1 MIRAAIGT
9 NNIDCCA
16 RICHSPTAWGMQQT
30 FGTGAATNSTEDIYF
45 ADLFLVIGANPTN
58 AHPVTGA
65 KIKQQVMKGKKL
77 IVLDPVTTDLAKLA
91 DYHIKVRPGT
101 NVAVLNMM
109 LYFIVT
115 SKLYKEDFITSRTE
129 GFENFLE
136 QISKLDIDHLAKVA
150 GVDKQLVKEAAIAY
164 ATAKNSM
171 EFHGLGVT
179 EQEQGSKSCDVDC

>member
-1 MIRAAIGT
+1 
-9 NNIDCCA
+9 
-16 RICHSPTAWGMQQT
+16 MQQT
-30 FGTGAATNSTEDIYF
+30 FGTGAATNSTEDIYH

-77 IVLDPVTTDLAKLA
+77 IVLDPITTEVAKLA
-91 DYHIKVRPGT
+91 DYHIRLRPGT

-109 LYFIVT
+109 LYFIVE
-115 SKLYKEDFITSRTE
+115 SKLYKEDFILSRTE
-129 GFENFLE
+129 GFENFLKE
-136 QISKLDIDHLAKVA
+136 IKKLDIDQLAKVA
-150 GVDKQLVKEAAIAY
+150 GVDKQQVKEAAIAY

-179 EQEQGSKSCDVDC
+179 EQEQGSKTVMLIADLAMITGNIGRKGLVLIH